1 MTVEF
6 DVKLE
11 HKDMFRFNLYHTY
24 HGFQGWLS
32 ILLGVAIIGIN
43 IFSIGQIEP
52 MYTILYFFFGL
63 LFIGYN
69 PISLYF
75 SSKRTVTKSETLRNA
90 LHYCFSDDGIQVSIG
105 EESGMI
111 EWKQIY
117 RAVGTKNNL
126 LLYTG
131 RRNAYVIPWRT
142 VSQPAEL
149 KTLIKSQLPGFR
161 VKVK

>member
-75 SSKRTVTKSETLRNA
+75 SSKR
-90 LHYCFSDDGIQVSIG
+90 GISSTQ
-105 EESGMI
+105 
-111 EWKQIY
+111 
-117 RAVGTKNNL
+117 
-126 LLYTG
+126 
-131 RRNAYVIPWRT
+131 
-142 VSQPAEL
+142 
-149 KTLIKSQLPGFR
+149 
-161 VKVK
+161 